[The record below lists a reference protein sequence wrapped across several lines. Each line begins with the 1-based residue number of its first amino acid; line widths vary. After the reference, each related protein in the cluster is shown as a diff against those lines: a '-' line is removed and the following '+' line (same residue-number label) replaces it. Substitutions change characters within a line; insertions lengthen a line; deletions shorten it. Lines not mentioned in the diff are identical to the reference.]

1 MLTYTLIALGALA
14 AGITARTF
22 RVVNEYER
30 GVKFT
35 FGQFEAVMPP
45 GIRTVIPL
53 VQSWERV
60 DMRVKAVDVPQQ
72 ESITRDNVTVSINA
86 VIYYK
91 VRDAKKAII
100 EVEQYMPCSSYA
112 TCAADRSGDRPVRD
126 RGRPIARHDDA
137 HPMRRGRC
145 QRAFIGRAS
154 TRSKLRFDF
163 ESFWLE
169 IEIEEIERHIVSR
182 SAEAVTSAR

>member
-14 AGITARTF
+14 VGITARTF

-35 FGQFEAVMPP
+35 FGQFESVMPP

-100 EVEQYMPCSSYA
+100 EVEQYMYA
-112 TCAADRSGDRPVRD
+112 VQQLAQTTMRNVVGEVDL
-126 RGRPIARHDDA
+126 DA
-137 HPMRRGRC
+137 LLAERE
-145 QRAFIGRAS
+145 QI
-154 TRSKLRFDF
+154 SKQIREVIDQ
-163 ESFWLE
+163 
-169 IEIEEIERHIVSR
+169 
-182 SAEAVTSAR
+182 ATDP